1 MPKQFNDMT
10 LQEKINHIR
19 KSQQLALEEIRKG
32 APSNLIDIT
41 DHIDVYGPWLCDIV
55 EAQQDLIKKMIHFT
69 NAMDKA
75 ALKYRLVL
83 LNNINSSQRRK
94 EIEEE

>member
-41 DHIDVYGPWLCDIV
+41 DHIDVYGLWLCDIV
-55 EAQQDLIKKMIHFT
+55 EAQQELVADILSLANEID
-69 NAMDKA
+69 NASI
-75 ALKYRLVL
+75 KYRTR
-83 LNNINSSQRRK
+83 LNK
-94 EIEEE
+94 DIEF